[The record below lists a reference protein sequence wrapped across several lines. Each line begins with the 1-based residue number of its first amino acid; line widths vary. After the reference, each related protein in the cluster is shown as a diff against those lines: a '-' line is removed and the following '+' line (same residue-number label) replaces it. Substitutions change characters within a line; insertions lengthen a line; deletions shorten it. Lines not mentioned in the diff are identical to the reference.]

1 MSCLF
6 AGRGELRRLVSRS
19 HFFLAAI
26 TSLFYPLIV
35 NGTYIYDFKK
45 LWPHGDAGCCFSV
58 LIKFWLIFFQI
69 NPDSKRLPKAVKR
82 YLQLWKEEISS
93 SIWRPRPILPRSN
106 TNGPKMETVA
116 VASQNCQRHCLNPG
130 KNPKENLGLV

>member
-1 MSCLF
+1 MSCLLAHADLTSPYF
-6 AGRGELRRLVSRS
+6 LEAIP
-19 HFFLAAI
+19 FF
-26 TSLFYPLIV
+26 LIV
-35 NGTYIYDFKK
+35 NVTYNIYDFEK
-45 LWPHGDAGCCFSV
+45 LWPHGDAGFCFSV

-93 SIWRPRPILPRSN
+93 SIWRPRPIPPRSN

-130 KNPKENLGLV
+130 KDPRENLGLV